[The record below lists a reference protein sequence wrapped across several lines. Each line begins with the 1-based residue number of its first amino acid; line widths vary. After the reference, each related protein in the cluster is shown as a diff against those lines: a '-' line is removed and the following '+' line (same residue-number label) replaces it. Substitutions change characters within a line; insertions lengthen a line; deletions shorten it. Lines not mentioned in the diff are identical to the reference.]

1 MDQDVLLQ
9 YLSQLTPQDF
19 ASLLGM
25 AEQGGAAGGTGRLA
39 AAGLSPNAYA
49 AANVLYSLVDQGMS
63 PDEAVS
69 NFVQS
74 ETNTSGVISPE
85 EREKVINLF
94 VEDVKES
101 NKRVGENANLD
112 FLKSMGME
120 ETALLIP
127 ALQRDIA
134 STPQQYSRSEQY
146 LPDLQNAMLKLQE
159 SSTSRR
165 EGVAKREK
173 AEKSSK
179 LWYNKIGR
187 GIIGAS
193 PMLGLLTQ
201 AKALDNASDINWGGE
216 EGEKIVEQDRRNV
229 QLLKELAKQRQT
241 QDTKMQGFIDAAV
254 ASSLK
259 DAGVSQPAPSYFDMQ
274 KLLLMRGLN
283 G

>member
-25 AEQGGAAGGTGRLA
+25 AEQGGTAGNTGRLA

-120 ETALLIP
+120 EAALLIP

-159 SSTSRR
+159 SSASRR
-165 EGVAKREK
+165 EGVASRKK
-173 AEKSSK
+173 AEESASK
-179 LWYNKIGR
+179 WYNKIAR
-187 GIIGAS
+187 PIIGTMPFVS
-193 PMLGLLTQ
+193 GIVQ

-216 EGEKIVEQDRRNV
+216 EGEKIVEQNRRNV

-241 QDTKMQGFIDAAV
+241 QDAKMQGFIDAAV

-259 DAGVSQPAPSYFDMQ
+259 DAGISQPAPSYFDMQ